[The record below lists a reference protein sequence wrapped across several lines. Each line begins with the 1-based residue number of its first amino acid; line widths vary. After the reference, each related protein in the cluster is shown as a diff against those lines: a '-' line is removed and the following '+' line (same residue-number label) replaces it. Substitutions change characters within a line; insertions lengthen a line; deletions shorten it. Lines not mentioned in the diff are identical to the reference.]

1 MEESLE
7 NQVARLL
14 DQKGVVA
21 LAREVTLA
29 EILLLGSL
37 AEVKSLVAKDWELLV
52 SCLDVDVVVLQRRD
66 RSPDLVRLMEMDRQG
81 AVACQLL
88 VGLVAS

>member
-14 DQKGVVA
+14 DQQGVVA

-52 SCLDVDVVVLQRRD
+52 SYLDVDVVVLQ
-66 RSPDLVRLMEMDRQG
+66 
-81 AVACQLL
+81 
-88 VGLVAS
+88 

>member
-52 SCLDVDVVVLQRRD
+52 SCLDVDVVVRQRRD
-66 RSPDLVRLMEMDRQG
+66 RSPDLVRLMEMD
-81 AVACQLL
+81 
-88 VGLVAS
+88 

>member
-66 RSPDLVRLMEMDRQG
+66 RSPDLVRLMEMD
-81 AVACQLL
+81 
-88 VGLVAS
+88 

>member
-14 DQKGVVA
+14 DQQGVVV

-37 AEVKSLVAKDWELLV
+37 DEVKSLVAKDWELLV

-81 AVACQLL
+81 AVACQLQ

>member
-14 DQKGVVA
+14 DQQGVVA
-21 LAREVTLA
+21 LAREVTLG

-37 AEVKSLVAKDWELLV
+37 VEVESPVAKDWELLV

-66 RSPDLVRLMEMDRQG
+66 RSPDLARLMEMD
-81 AVACQLL
+81 
-88 VGLVAS
+88 

>member
-1 MEESLE
+1 M
-7 NQVARLL
+7 ARLL

>member
-21 LAREVTLA
+21 LAREVTLG
-29 EILLLGSL
+29 EILLLASL
-37 AEVKSLVAKDWELLV
+37 VEVKSPVAKDWELLV
-52 SCLDVDVVVLQRRD
+52 SCLDVDVVVRQRRD
-66 RSPDLVRLMEMDRQG
+66 RSPDLVRLMEMD
-81 AVACQLL
+81 
-88 VGLVAS
+88 

>member
-66 RSPDLVRLMEMDRQG
+66 RSPDLVHLMEMD
-81 AVACQLL
+81 
-88 VGLVAS
+88 